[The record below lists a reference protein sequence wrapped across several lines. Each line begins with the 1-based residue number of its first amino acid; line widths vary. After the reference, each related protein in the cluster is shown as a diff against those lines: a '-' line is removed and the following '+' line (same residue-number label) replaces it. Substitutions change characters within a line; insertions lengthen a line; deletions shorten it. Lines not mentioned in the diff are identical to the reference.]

1 MKDALEGWE
10 EWRDTRH
17 DKYQRILG
25 KAEQMAI
32 LLARAE
38 RELQNVLKDIN
49 ADRIPH
55 DGDDFH
61 ELLGDIR
68 ATLESIS

>member
-1 MKDALEGWE
+1 MKDATEGWQDM
-10 EWRDTRH
+10 RD
-17 DKYQRILG
+17 DKYRRLIS
-25 KAEQMAI
+25 KAEQMAL

-38 RELQNVLKDIN
+38 RELHSVLADIN